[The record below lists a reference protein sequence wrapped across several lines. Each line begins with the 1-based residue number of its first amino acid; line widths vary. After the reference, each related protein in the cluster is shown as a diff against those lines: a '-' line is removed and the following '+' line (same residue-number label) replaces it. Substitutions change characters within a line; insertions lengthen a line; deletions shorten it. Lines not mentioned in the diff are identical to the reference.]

1 MSMKRRTFI
10 KASAA
15 LTASAMAPSIIRA
28 DDKVWRVGA
37 SLPMT
42 GPFATAGQL
51 VAPALTD
58 FATMVNDAGGIG
70 GKPMKLEIEDSG
82 YVPKNALANF
92 ERALAGGPLH
102 GYFGD
107 STGFMELV
115 GPNLKGDK
123 AVMMGSTSFASSLAD
138 PKKRPYQFMAGPTY
152 QDQVEILIKD
162 VKAKGGK
169 TLALIFSD
177 SEFGRDPIPHAKK
190 VAKELGIKVVLE
202 EVTKTAGADIET
214 HVTKLAQA
222 NPDYAILHGYVTG
235 VWPQL
240 IGGARTVGLPTK
252 FMGTF
257 WGMEKVV
264 ADRVTD
270 QAGPFLEGYSGVMPY
285 RYFYDMA
292 DAPYYKEVAAFQK
305 AKDPNFPGYIVT
317 WALEGYMSLLLWK
330 KSLELTLEANK
341 EVNADNMMASLRSI
355 KDWDTGGFFGKP
367 VTLSDHK
374 ISQGRVYSYS
384 AETKL
389 FTPVSDWI
397 DTSA

>member
-1 MSMKRRTFI
+1 MSIKRRTFI

-15 LTASAMAPSIIRA
+15 LAGASLAPAIIRA
-28 DDKVWRVGA
+28 EDKSWRIAA

-58 FATMVNDAGGIG
+58 FTTMVNDAGGIG
-70 GKPMKLEIEDSG
+70 GKPMKLEVEDSG

-115 GPNLKGDK
+115 GPSLKDDK
-123 AVMMGSTSFASSLAD
+123 AVMMMSTSFASTLAN
-138 PKKRPYQFMAGPTY
+138 PKERPYQFMAGPSY
-152 QDQVEILIKD
+152 EDQVEILLKDIKN
-162 VKAKGGK
+162 KGGK
-169 TLALIFSD
+169 TVALIYSD
-177 SEFGRDPIPHAKK
+177 SEFGRDPIPRARV
-190 VAKELGIKVVLE
+190 VAAELGIKIVLE
-202 EVTKTAGADIET
+202 EVTKTAGADIES

-222 NPDYAILHGYVTG
+222 NPEYAILQGYVTG

-240 IGGARTVGLPTK
+240 IGAARAFGLPTQ

-270 QAGPFLEGYSGVMPY
+270 QAGPFLDGYLGVMPY

-292 DAPYYKEVAAFQK
+292 DAPYYQEVNAWKK
-305 AKDPNFPGYIVT
+305 AQNPDFPGYIVT
-317 WALEGYMSLLLWK
+317 WALEAYINLLIWK
-330 KSLELTLEANK
+330 KSMEITLEADK
-341 EVNADNMMASLRSI
+341 PITADNLMASMRSI
-355 KDWDTGGFFGKP
+355 KNWDTGGFFGKP
-367 VTLSDHK
+367 VSLAEHR
-374 ISQGRVYSYS
+374 IAQGRVYQYS
-384 AETKL
+384 ADTKL

-397 DTSA
+397 ET

>member
-10 KASAA
+10 KAGAA
-15 LTASAMAPSIIRA
+15 LTAASVAPSIIRA
-28 DDKVWRVGA
+28 EEKTWRLAG

-58 FATMVNDAGGIG
+58 FATMVNDNGGIG
-70 GKPMKLEIEDSG
+70 GRPMKIEMEDSG
-82 YVPKNALANF
+82 YIPKNALANF
-92 ERALAGGPLH
+92 ERALASGPLH

-115 GPNLKGDK
+115 APSLKGDK
-123 AVMMGSTSFASSLAD
+123 ATMMMSTSFASSMAN
-138 PKKRPYQFMAGPTY
+138 PAKRPYQFMAGPTY
-152 QDQVEILIKD
+152 QDQVEILLKD

-169 TLALIFSD
+169 TVALIYSD

-190 VAKELGIKVVLE
+190 VAAELGLTIVME
-202 EVTKTAGADIET
+202 EVTKTAGADIES

-222 NPDYAILHGYVTG
+222 DPEYAILHGYVTG

-240 IGGARTVGLPTK
+240 IGAARAFGMKTQ

-257 WGMEKVV
+257 WAMEKVV
-264 ADRVTD
+264 ADKVTA
-270 QAGPFLEGYSGVMPY
+270 QAGPFLDGYMGVMPY
-285 RYFYDMA
+285 RYFYDQA
-292 DAPYYKEVAAFQK
+292 DAPFYREVAAWKK
-305 AKDPNFPGYIVT
+305 AQNPNFPGYIVT
-317 WALEGYMSLLLWK
+317 WALEAYINLLIWK
-330 KSLELTLEANK
+330 KSMEITIEADK
-341 EVNADNMMASLRSI
+341 PITADNLMASMRSI

-367 VTLSDHK
+367 VSLDKHK
-374 ISQGRVYSYS
+374 ISQGRVYKYS
-384 AETKL
+384 AESKL

-397 DTSA
+397 NT

>member
-10 KASAA
+10 KAGAA
-15 LTASAMAPSIIRA
+15 LTAASFAPAIVRA
-28 DDKVWRVGA
+28 EEKVWRVGG

-58 FATMVNDAGGIG
+58 FTMMVNDAGGIG
-70 GKPMKLEIEDSG
+70 GKPMKIEVEDSG

-92 ERALAGGPLH
+92 ERARASGPLH

-115 GPNLKGDK
+115 GPSLTGEN
-123 AVMMGSTSFASSLAD
+123 AVMMMSTSFASSLAD
-138 PKKRPYQFMAGPTY
+138 PAKRPYQFMAGPSY
-152 QDQVEILIKD
+152 QDQVEILLKD
-162 VKAKGGK
+162 IASKGGK
-169 TLALIFSD
+169 TVALIYSD
-177 SEFGRDPIPHAKK
+177 SEFGRDPIPHARK
-190 VAKELGIKVVLE
+190 VCESLGIKIVLE
-202 EVTKTAGADIET
+202 EVTKTAGADIES

-222 NPDYAILHGYVTG
+222 NPEYAILQGYVTG

-240 IGGARTVGLPTK
+240 IGAARAFGLPTQ

-264 ADRVTD
+264 ADKVTD
-270 QAGPFLEGYSGVMPY
+270 QAGPFLDGYQGVMPY
-285 RYFYDMA
+285 RYFYDME
-292 DAPYYKEVAAFQK
+292 DAPYYQMVNAWKKNQNP
-305 AKDPNFPGYIVT
+305 DFPGYIVT
-317 WALEGYMSLLLWK
+317 WALEAYINLLIWK
-330 KSLELTLEANK
+330 KSMEINIEADK
-341 EVNADNMMASLRSI
+341 PITADNLMASMRSI

-367 VTLSDHK
+367 VSLAEHK
-374 ISQGRVYSYS
+374 IGQGRVYRYS
-384 AETKL
+384 AESKL

-397 DTSA
+397 ET